1 MISLTL
7 TIDNL
12 TSVLQI
18 FDRIQIRRYAGEG
31 NPDMDVT
38 DAIVMSLYTTVSGL
52 DVISDR
58 NGVSDVLLSS
68 SYSQYYYTDYSGE
81 SESWYTSRYY
91 SSSTGSYSGWADP
104 ILGERGDL
112 FYNPI
117 FPPEVKY
124 GSEQQLIIDRIRLL
138 TGDPI
143 GLRREFGEDALS
155 SVHSDG
161 KVYEL
166 DERGWPSFVTMGG
179 KSFNSTSNPNVNGYR
194 FLKFTQFI
202 DSVCTLCSGI
212 TNLCGDEIQ
221 KDIVNGVDIWYYTFL
236 KSDREIM
243 EAYDNCNIPVPLNST
258 NVTTE
263 AYLLQTSID
272 LVRSELLNSATEDG
286 ANISDEGSKYNPEPG
301 LKVRKELL
309 DGLENKLKNIVRH
322 LTLTGV
328 QGVLLD

>member
-1 MISLTL
+1 M
-7 TIDNL
+7 
-12 TSVLQI
+12 Q
-18 FDRIQIRRYAGEG
+18 Q
-31 NPDMDVT
+31 PDMAPEMDIT
-38 DAIVMSLYTTVSGL
+38 DEIVMNLYTTVSGL
-52 DVISDR
+52 DEISDR

-91 SSSTGSYSGWADP
+91 SASTGSYSGWADP

-194 FLKFTQFI
+194 FLKFTEYV
-202 DSVCTLCSGI
+202 DSVCTICSGI
-212 TNLCGDEIQ
+212 TNVCGDEIQ
-221 KDIVNGVDIWYYTFL
+221 KEIINGVDIWYYTFL

-243 EAYDNCNIPVPLNST
+243 EAYDNCPIPVGLSIS

-263 AYLLQTSID
+263 AYILQTSID
-272 LVRSELLNSATEDG
+272 LVRSNLLNDSIEDG
-286 ANISDEGSKYNPEPG
+286 ANISDEGSRYDPEGG
-301 LKVRKELL
+301 LKIRKELL
-309 DGLENKLKNIVRH
+309 DDLKTRLKDLIRPLMFLN
-322 LTLTGV
+322 T
-328 QGVLLD
+328 QGVLID

>member
-18 FDRIQIRRYAGEG
+18 FDKIQIRRYAGEG
-31 NPDMDVT
+31 IPDMDVT
-38 DAIVMSLYTTVSGL
+38 DEIVMTEYTTVSGL
-52 DVISDR
+52 DVISSR
-58 NGVSDVLLSS
+58 EGVSDILLSS
-68 SYSQYYYTDYSGE
+68 AYSQYYYTDYSGE

-104 ILGERGDL
+104 VLGERGDL
-112 FYNPI
+112 YYNPV

-124 GSEQQLIIDRIRLL
+124 GTEQQLIIDRIRIL

-194 FLKFTQFI
+194 FLKFTEHV
-202 DSVCTLCSGI
+202 DSVCITCSGI
-212 TNLCGDEIQ
+212 INVCGDEIQ
-221 KDIVNGVDIWYYTFL
+221 KEIVNGVDIWYYTFL
-236 KSDREIM
+236 KSDREII
-243 EAYDNCNIPVPLNST
+243 EAYDNCPMPISLMSS

-263 AYLLQTSID
+263 AYILQTSID
-272 LVRSELLNSATEDG
+272 LVRSNLLNDSIEDG
-286 ANISDEGSKYNPEPG
+286 ANISDEGSKYDPEGG
-301 LKVRKELL
+301 LKIRKELL
-309 DGLENKLKNIVRH
+309 DDLKIRLKDLVK
-322 LTLTGV
+322 TLIFSNME
-328 QGVLLD
+328 GVLID

>member
-18 FDRIQIRRYAGEG
+18 FDKIQLRRYAGEG
-31 NPDMDVT
+31 TPDMDVT
-38 DAIVMSLYTTVSGL
+38 DEIVFEEYTTVSGL

-58 NGVSDVLLSS
+58 EGVSDVLLSS
-68 SYSQYYYTDYSGE
+68 AYSQYYFTDYSGG
-81 SESWYTSRYY
+81 SEDWYTSRYY

-112 FYNPI
+112 FYNPV
-117 FPPEVKY
+117 FPPEVRY
-124 GSEQQLIIDRIRLL
+124 GTEQQLIIDRIRIL

-161 KVYEL
+161 KVYQL

-194 FLKFTQFI
+194 FLKFTEFV
-202 DSVCTLCSGI
+202 DSVCTSCSGI
-212 TNLCGDEIQ
+212 TNICGDEIQ
-221 KDIVNGVDIWYYTFL
+221 KEIVNGVDIWYYTFL

-243 EAYDNCNIPVPLNST
+243 EVYDNCPIPAGLSIS

-263 AYLLQTSID
+263 AYILQTSID
-272 LVRSELLNSATEDG
+272 LVRSELLNDSIEDG
-286 ANISDEGSKYNPEPG
+286 SSITDEGSKYDPEGG
-301 LKVRKELL
+301 LKIRKELL
-309 DGLENKLKNIVRH
+309 DGLENKLKDVIKSLV
-322 LTLTGV
+322 LSGIS
-328 QGVLLD
+328 GILLD